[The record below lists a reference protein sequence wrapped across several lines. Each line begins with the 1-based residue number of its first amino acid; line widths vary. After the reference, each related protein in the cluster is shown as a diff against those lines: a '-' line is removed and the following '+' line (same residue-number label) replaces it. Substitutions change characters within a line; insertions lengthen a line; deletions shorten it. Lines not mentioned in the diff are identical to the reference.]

1 MKKRGEKSYT
11 FEKWGGERER
21 CLLVWNRVAARHRSP
36 LSASLS
42 RRASQLNESVGEG
55 GGRGGGGH
63 FSFLTGRLCI
73 ASGLQKG
80 GKGRARA
87 IRGNN
92 KAGRE
97 TAGCKGIRAKESL
110 LIHPGKG
117 WLEGGGT
124 TLSDH
129 AEKLSAAGRRNRIAS
144 EGNRKVD
151 KVVVGR
157 ERAEACWKCA
167 RSGRE
172 LYIARVC
179 TDRAERIKD

>member
-21 CLLVWNRVAARHRSP
+21 CLL
-36 LSASLS
+36 LLES
-42 RRASQLNESVGEG
+42 RRGTASITIIGFLISPGVTIKRIGG
-55 GGRGGGGH
+55 GGRREGRRRTFF
-63 FSFLTGRLCI
+63 FSHRPSLYRVGLT
-73 ASGLQKG
+73 
-80 GKGRARA
+80 KGRK
-87 IRGNN
+87 GEGESNN